1 MLQRG
6 SPTVAERKE
15 SARKWPGAIPSD
27 VHATLYRGPQL
38 EALKSSTSLGHES
51 IPKHRLFDHRRVE
64 EQEQSSEMATAIS
77 GPKSHAMALGHSL

>member
-1 MLQRG
+1 MLQRD

-27 VHATLYRGPQL
+27 VHATIYRGPQL
-38 EALKSSTSLGHES
+38 KVLKSSTSLGHES
-51 IPKHRLFDHRRVE
+51 IPKHRLLLHRRVE

-77 GPKSHAMALGHSL
+77 GPKSHDMALEHPL